1 MPPKNLRRA
10 KLERAPSACRHA
22 GCVKISIRTLLAE
35 PRSGDKKETWATL
48 VAKFP
53 TEDNTILSAAS
64 AAAALASATEL
75 EDGNAP
81 SWRPDDQDT
90 SEMLFDFIS
99 SRSALSVPGNDGR

>member
-64 AAAALASATEL
+64 AACLLYTSDAADE
-75 EDGNAP
+75 
-81 SWRPDDQDT
+81 
-90 SEMLFDFIS
+90 
-99 SRSALSVPGNDGR
+99 